1 MCWCERWDFTCNTE
15 HVNKIRRLLLSHIG
29 CINLIFQSKVQR
41 SVTNNF
47 SISEGPRISITITVQ
62 SKVHRSLTNNFSN
75 SEAPRML
82 LASGLR
88 SPPTFGIQLTRADDS
103 WDRLINREQR
113 TENQKQETDRHQ
125 TENRQRTDKSERR
138 NNTSVTSSEPSLL
151 SPSLSRPLTVNSI
164 S

>member
-1 MCWCERWDFTCNTE
+1 MLWVESNTAVSNWFSMCWCERWDFTCNTE

-47 SISEGPRISITITVQ
+47 SVSEGPR
-62 SKVHRSLTNNFSN
+62 N
-75 SEAPRML
+75 L

-103 WDRLINREQR
+103 WDRSINREQR
-113 TENQKQETDRHQ
+113 TENRKQETDRHQ
-125 TENRQRTDKSERR
+125 TENRQRTGKEQ
-138 NNTSVTSSEPSLL
+138 TITSSEPSLL
-151 SPSLSRPLTVNSI
+151 SLSLAPPNGLLL
-164 S
+164 